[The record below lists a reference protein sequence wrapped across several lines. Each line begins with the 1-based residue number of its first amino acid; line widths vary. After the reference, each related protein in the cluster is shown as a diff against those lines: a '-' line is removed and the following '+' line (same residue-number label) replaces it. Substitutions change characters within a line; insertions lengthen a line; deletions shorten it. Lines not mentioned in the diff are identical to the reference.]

1 MTCYPSSQASDGR
14 INVVDFSPD
23 GTRIAAG
30 DIDGRL
36 HVIDVGSGQRL
47 GEPARLHTGGV
58 LDARWLDDATV
69 ATTGSDG
76 RVVLYDVRRGLVRGQ
91 PIPFTRDG
99 GEDGGYLVTA
109 SHDEL
114 VVAGARTAGRSFP
127 LSVSSWMAHA
137 CQVAGRD
144 LTAAEWAS
152 YVPSRPQRAAARCAR
167 PADVN
172 CREGEG
178 RRDQGR
184 QLHGLKPRL
193 AYSRLATWIC
203 SRLVARCGY
212 LANRLPPAD
221 RQVAR
226 LNCRPP

>member
-1 MTCYPSSQASDGR
+1 M
-14 INVVDFSPD
+14 VDFSPD

-36 HVIDVGSGQRL
+36 YVIDVGSGQRL
-47 GEPARLHTGGV
+47 GEPARLHTGVV

-114 VVAGARTAGRSFP
+114 VVAGATTAGRSFP

-152 YVPSRPQRAAARCAR
+152 YVPSRPY
-167 PADVN
+167 
-172 CREGEG
+172 
-178 RRDQGR
+178 R
-184 QLHGLKPRL
+184 Q
-193 AYSRLATWIC
+193 T
-203 SRLVARCGY
+203 CG
-212 LANRLPPAD
+212 
-221 RQVAR
+221 
-226 LNCRPP
+226 